1 MIVGMTGNMMSLS
14 WQRRGHGKRR
24 RRNRRTTASN
34 VHWTADIAG
43 DALEDWQ
50 QEDLKGCTGLFRS
63 LLRSPLQLIPL
74 TALIHGSLISVPPST
89 ALHPSKLSRPR
100 TYLTGLTSLAR

>member
-1 MIVGMTGNMMSLS
+1 MPNWTNFSC
-14 WQRRGHGKRR
+14 QRQHSAKLLFPLLDRSSK
-24 RRNRRTTASN
+24 
-34 VHWTADIAG
+34 
-43 DALEDWQ
+43 LEDWQ

-100 TYLTGLTSLAR
+100 TYLTGLTSLARCATVGMMPTRSSCGLC